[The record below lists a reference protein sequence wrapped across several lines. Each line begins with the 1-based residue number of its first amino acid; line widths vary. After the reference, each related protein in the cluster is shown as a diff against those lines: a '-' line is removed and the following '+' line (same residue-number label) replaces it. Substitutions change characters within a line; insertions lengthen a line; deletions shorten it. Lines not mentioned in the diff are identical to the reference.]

1 MSQVAQRR
9 ARILRLR
16 TIEHR
21 VAAARLAQADAA
33 HSAVAQVALRVAAL
47 RDQVNVAEGLQNGS
61 DLQSMGELA
70 DRLDRARM
78 GLDRSLAEAADVRDA
93 RDAER
98 VAARLKEDRTG
109 RVHAEATRRETA
121 ERELRAAA
129 SRSPRTKKGSFA

>member
-1 MSQVAQRR
+1 MNQTAARR

-21 VAAARLAQADAA
+21 IAAVRLAQADAA
-33 HSAVAQVALRVAAL
+33 HASVVQVAERVASL
-47 RDQVNVAEGLQNGS
+47 RDQVNVAEGLQRGS

-70 DRLDRARM
+70 DRLDRARI
-78 GLDRSLAEAADVRDA
+78 GLDRSLAEAAEVRQA

-109 RVHAEATRRETA
+109 RVHTEAMRREAA

-129 SRSPRTKKGSFA
+129 ARSPRLKKGIFA